1 MVDSFAQ
8 GALNCQHLL
17 DAQALGERSSIK
29 QVDAACA
36 GKGASAVGLTAAVQK
51 DPVTREWTLE
61 GGALVLADK
70 GICLIDEFDK
80 MNEQDRVSIH
90 EVTTL
95 LPLTCALACRLPSI
109 SCHLACLL
117 YSYLA
122 TAALKLVLHG
132 FALMSTVATVATMH
146 AHHHGVEWERG

>member
-1 MVDSFAQ
+1 M
-8 GALNCQHLL
+8 
-17 DAQALGERSSIK
+17 R
-29 QVDAACA
+29 A

-117 YSYLA
+117 YSPFGDSCSQPRSAWLCFDE
-122 TAALKLVLHG
+122 HCG
-132 FALMSTVATVATMH
+132 QTVH
-146 AHHHGVEWERG
+146 ACTPSWC